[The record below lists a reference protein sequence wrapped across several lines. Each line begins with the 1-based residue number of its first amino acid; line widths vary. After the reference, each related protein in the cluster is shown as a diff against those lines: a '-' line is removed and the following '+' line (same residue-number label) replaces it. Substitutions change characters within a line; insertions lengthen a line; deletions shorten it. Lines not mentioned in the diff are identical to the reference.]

1 MKTANLFSLLNG
13 KWFIHQQ
20 YGRSLLPSAFNIIF
34 GNGAVLITDDHNA
47 KEESVIIKSGKK
59 YSHQKLASSLDENG
73 NTQDYVLVIDLKN
86 PIYKYNQECGP
97 RGTKHKMGIM
107 ARYENDPNMKGVVL
121 DIDSGGGQVA
131 GTPEF
136 YDFIRN
142 YSKPVVTYTDG
153 WMCSAAYYIGSA
165 ADHVV
170 ANKRADA
177 IGSIGAMISFIDMSG
192 IYEKKGATI
201 INEYATKST
210 EKNKDFEELLKGNPE
225 GYIKNELDPIVEDFH
240 ADMKA
245 VRISLDEKV
254 LLGGT
259 WNASDAL
266 SLGLIDEISTLQTA
280 IDKVFE
286 LSKASTNKSN
296 INNKNM
302 NTEKLTQLMAVIGVE
317 NLNSNDNGVY
327 LNEEQLQA
335 IEQNITDQAAA
346 VQTAQDTRTAA
357 ETSLT
362 EAQNDA
368 AIITTEIQT
377 ALTTA
382 EVDGAAEMS
391 EVEGIQALLGLIEE
405 YGAADGT
412 KSTRVAGASDAS
424 EENVNKNIVGGIDIS
439 AAMNN

>member
-1 MKTANLFSLLNG
+1 MKTANIFSLLNG

-20 YGRSLLPSAFNIIF
+20 YGRSLLPSAFNIIS
-34 GNGAVLITDDHNA
+34 GNGAFLLPDNQDA
-47 KEESVIIKSGKK
+47 KEESVILKSGKK
-59 YSHQKLASSLDENG
+59 SSHQKSAASFDEGG

-107 ARYENDPNMKGVVL
+107 ARYENDPNLKGVVL
-121 DIDSGGGQVA
+121 DIDSGGGQVS

-136 YDFIRN
+136 YDFVRN
-142 YSKPVVTYTDG
+142 YSKPVVAYTDG
-153 WMCSAAYYIGSA
+153 WMCSAAYYIGSGA
-165 ADHVV
+165 SHIV

-177 IGSIGAMISFIDMSG
+177 IGSLGAMISFIDMSG
-192 IYEKKGATI
+192 IYKKKGATI

-225 GYIKNELDPIVEDFH
+225 GYIKNELDTIVEDFH
-240 ADMKA
+240 TDMKA
-245 VRISLDEKV
+245 VRTSLDEKT
-254 LLGGT
+254 LSGGT
-259 WNASDAL
+259 WNASRAL
-266 SLGLIDEISTLQTA
+266 SLGLIDEIGTIQTA

-296 INNKNM
+296 INNTNM

-317 NLNSNDNGVY
+317 NLNSDDNGVY

-346 VQTAQDTRTAA
+346 VQTADATRIVV

-368 AIITTEIQT
+368 ATITTEIQT

-382 EVDGAAEMS
+382 EVDGAAEMNQ
-391 EVEGIQALLGLIEE
+391 VEGVQALYALVAE
-405 YGAADGT
+405 YGANDGAEG
-412 KSTRVAGASDAS
+412 TRVAGASDAI